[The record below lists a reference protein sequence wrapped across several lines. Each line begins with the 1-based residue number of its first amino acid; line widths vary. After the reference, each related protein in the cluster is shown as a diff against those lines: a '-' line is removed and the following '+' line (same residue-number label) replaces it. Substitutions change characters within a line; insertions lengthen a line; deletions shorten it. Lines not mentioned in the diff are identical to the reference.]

1 MQSVDSEAGDSP
13 LHLLTA
19 VDVTEGMCC
28 SDVVCDKSVPDLA
41 NAQLLQVTSYDVL
54 DPSR

>member
-13 LHLLTA
+13 LHLLAA
-19 VDVTEGMCC
+19 VDVTGGMCC

-54 DPSR
+54 DP